1 MRRRVRGR
9 AGNDYELSWWWSVV
23 EGAGP
28 ALDLRDEASARAF
41 ARQLGSPA
49 DNLATLR
56 AMIAHEP
63 GAGLRLDDAELLVA
77 VAAALRSGRLR
88 ARAVPRANLSGF
100 TLGGEVEPEATEAAA
115 PLAAPKTWIAMKL
128 LGEDDQPIPGA
139 RYWIKLPDESVREG
153 RLDGQGYAYFG
164 DLDPGQCEIRWPDL
178 DEGAVSSTSAQQVT
192 PTWQPSVTGGAGAGS
207 TRGAGGSGS
216 GARGAPEK
224 TWIAIELVGE
234 DGAPIGGEAYWIK
247 LPSGAVR
254 EGTLD
259 AGGRAYFDDLDP
271 GDCEIRWP
279 GLDKQAVVAGG
290 AEPAPA

>member
-9 AGNDYELSWWWSVV
+9 VGDDYELSWWWSDLGNA
-23 EGAGP
+23 GAP
-28 ALDLRDEASARAF
+28 LDLRDQESAKAF
-41 ARQLGSPA
+41 ARQLGSLA
-49 DNLATLR
+49 DNLAMLR

-63 GAGLRLDDAELLVA
+63 GAGLRLDDAELLIA

-88 ARAVPRANLSGF
+88 ARAVPRANLSGS
-100 TLGGEVEPEATEAAA
+100 TLEGEVEPEAMEPVA
-115 PLAAPKTWIAMKL
+115 PLAAQKTWIAMKL

-153 RLDGQGYAYFG
+153 WLDGQGYAYFG

-178 DEGAVSSTSAQQVT
+178 DDGAISPMSAQQVT
-192 PTWQPSVTGGAGAGS
+192 QSLRSGVAGRAGAGS
-207 TRGAGGSGS
+207 TPGGGGGGS
-216 GARGAPEK
+216 GARVDPK

-234 DGAPIGGEAYWIK
+234 DGAPIGGEVYWIK

-259 AGGRAYFDDLDP
+259 ATGRAYFDDLDP

-290 AEPAPA
+290 PAPAPS